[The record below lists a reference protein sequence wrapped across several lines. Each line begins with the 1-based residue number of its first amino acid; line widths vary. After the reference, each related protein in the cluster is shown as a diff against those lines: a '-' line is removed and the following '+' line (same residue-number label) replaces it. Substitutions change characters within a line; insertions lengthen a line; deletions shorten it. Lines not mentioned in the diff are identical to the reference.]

1 MTKENIMIFTIVM
14 AVTIGAVF
22 CWYYYGNKD
31 MSHKTTS
38 QTNIETG
45 EEEEVETII
54 DDRIGFIPYESACYL
69 TVEKVIRT
77 QVEREDGTVETQYD
91 SYLLSDIDLK
101 NGTDETTDYSKASVG
116 DGFEI
121 GNGRKTDFISEFEF
135 DYTQMSGAEIYMQ
148 LLDKIGI
155 TKNLD
160 AAAFDQDTYEKTGQK
175 TYVLDQGCDVTDKL
189 MKSVDY
195 DELISSKVFYQI
207 TESKEEGRI
216 PDYFVAFI
224 QYKVDGQLVTKNLFL
239 QVTINPEKEVPDE
252 SKE

>member
-1 MTKENIMIFTIVM
+1 MTKDNIMIFTIVI
-14 AVTIGAVF
+14 AVTIGAIF
-22 CWYYYGNKD
+22 CWYYYGNKAT
-31 MSHKTTS
+31 SHKTTS
-38 QTNIETG
+38 PVTM
-45 EEEEVETII
+45 EEKTEDKGHISDQI
-54 DDRIGFIPYESACYL
+54 NFKPYNSARYL

-77 QVEREDGTVETQYD
+77 QTERTDGTVETQYD

-121 GNGRKTDFISEFEF
+121 GNGRTTEFSSAF
-135 DYTQMSGAEIYMQ
+135 GFHYKQMSGAEVYEQ

-155 TKNLD
+155 QSDLD
-160 AAAFDQDTYEKTGQK
+160 TAIFDQDTYEKTGQK
-175 TYVLDQGCDVTDKL
+175 TYVLDQGSDVTDKL
-189 MKSVDY
+189 MKSVDC

-207 TESKEEGRI
+207 TESKEDSRI
-216 PDYFVAFI
+216 PEYFVAII

-239 QVTINPEKEVPDE
+239 QVTINPEKEAPDE

>member
-22 CWYYYGNKD
+22 CWCYYGNKVT
-31 MSHKTTS
+31 SHKTTS
-38 QTNIETG
+38 PTTIETG
-45 EEEEVETII
+45 EAEEMETII
-54 DDRIGFIPYESACYL
+54 DDRIDFIPYESASYL

-101 NGTDETTDYSKASVG
+101 NGTDETTDYSNASVG

-121 GNGRKTDFISEFEF
+121 GNGRTTDFISEFGF
-135 DYTQMSGAEIYMQ
+135 DYKQMSGAEVYEQ

-155 TKNLD
+155 TRDFD
-160 AAAFDQDTYEKTGQK
+160 AAVFDQDTYEKTGQK

-189 MKSVDY
+189 IKGVDY

-207 TESKEEGRI
+207 TGSKEDSRI
-216 PDYFVAFI
+216 PDYFVAI
-224 QYKVDGQLVTKNLFL
+224 TQYKVDGQLVTKNLFL
-239 QVTINPEKEVPDE
+239 QVTINPEMEVPDE